1 MTVVERHGADRAS
14 VRAACDILGVLI
26 HGDDGRGGA
35 RDAVEGERAVER
47 TAAEVFA
54 DELYAKS
61 DADVFEAMCANGGTI
76 FSDGGDAEVRG
87 LAAVM
92 TSLAGEDAGKMK
104 RVMECVTSSV
114 SERVMLR
121 VRCAMAVYTDASE
134 RGDVGTRLELFERV
148 VGYCVES
155 KQRAVLPILISHASD
170 AKVWGNDPK
179 VQRRVLRLSVN
190 LLRELQ
196 ASEEEVFAC
205 MLKYLV
211 TFENDAGAVA
221 EAADIAKETLRAF
234 ISSSTM
240 FTGDFASLK
249 GMQHLQTSDADA
261 LKLLSVLLTGT
272 LSDYNALVKSNGSLI
287 SGLGLDADECMA
299 KMRVMALSTLG
310 MKGEV
315 TYAEIK
321 ETLQCGDDE
330 VEEWVVRAVGAG
342 VVDAKMDQN
351 MQRVVFTRCT
361 DRVFSNAEWKRLS
374 EQISQWRGSIDVV
387 QKTLSAN

>member
-1 MTVVERHGADRAS
+1 
-14 VRAACDILGVLI
+14 
-26 HGDDGRGGA
+26 
-35 RDAVEGERAVER
+35 
-47 TAAEVFA
+47 
-54 DELYAKS
+54 
-61 DADVFEAMCANGGTI
+61 
-76 FSDGGDAEVRG
+76 
-87 LAAVM
+87 
-92 TSLAGEDAGKMK
+92 
-104 RVMECVTSSV
+104 
-114 SERVMLR
+114 
-121 VRCAMAVYTDASE
+121 
-134 RGDVGTRLELFERV
+134 
-148 VGYCVES
+148 
-155 KQRAVLPILISHASD
+155 
-170 AKVWGNDPK
+170 
-179 VQRRVLRLSVN
+179 
-190 LLRELQ
+190 
-196 ASEEEVFAC
+196 
-205 MLKYLV
+205 
-211 TFENDAGAVA
+211 
-221 EAADIAKETLRAF
+221 
-234 ISSSTM
+234 
-240 FTGDFASLK
+240 
-249 GMQHLQTSDADA
+249 
-261 LKLLSVLLTGT
+261 